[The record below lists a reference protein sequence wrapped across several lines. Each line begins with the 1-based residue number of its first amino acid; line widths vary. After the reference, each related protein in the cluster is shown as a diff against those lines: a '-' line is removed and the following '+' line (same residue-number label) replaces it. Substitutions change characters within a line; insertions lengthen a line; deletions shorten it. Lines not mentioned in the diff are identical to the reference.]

1 MFWQRLLVPGPP
13 FLLGACSVIFA
24 LCVAVFIPEQQLDRD
39 QLGSAHKPGYALAVT
54 AVSAGPPA
62 TPTGDKEDIE
72 PLLQDSSM

>member
-1 MFWQRLLVPGPP
+1 MI
-13 FLLGACSVIFA
+13 CA
-24 LCVAVFIPEQQLDRD
+24 LSVAVFIPEQQRVDEAKA
-39 QLGSAHKPGYALAVT
+39 GSAHKPGYALAVT